1 MTAVVPAP
9 LTDHR
14 IEIPQEALDD
24 LRERLLRT
32 RFLDD
37 LPLPEG
43 AVQTGPFPPE
53 FALGVPGSLVRTLV
67 AQWLETDWRA
77 TEARVNA
84 WPNLVTEVDGQRIHT
99 IHARSARP
107 DATPLILIHG
117 WPNSVLEYVDLL
129 GELTDPA
136 DADAPAF
143 HVVLPSLPGFGFSG
157 PTTERGW
164 NRYRIA
170 DALAE
175 LMRRLGYERYLV
187 AGNDVGSI
195 VGPEL
200 GRRHPD
206 AVRGVH
212 VTQIFSFPSGDP
224 AEFEKLTPAD
234 FEYLEFLQKWNAEE
248 SGFSTLQS
256 TKPHHLA
263 HALLDSPAGQL
274 GWSAQLLAGA
284 GAQHLI
290 ENAALYWLT
299 GTGASST
306 RIYFEDAHAEHPSEP
321 TTVPMGLSSFANDV
335 RPLRP
340 LAERDHANIVT
351 WQMHESGSHW
361 ATQDAPDLL
370 LADLRAFTT
379 LLDGS

>member
-1 MTAVVPAP
+1 MTAVVPAQ

-24 LRERLLRT
+24 LRARLLRT

-37 LPLPEG
+37 LPLAEDAAP
-43 AVQTGPFPPE
+43 AGPNPPE
-53 FALGVPGSLVRTLV
+53 FALGVPGSLVRSLV
-67 AQWLETDWRA
+67 AQWLETDWRSV
-77 TEARVNA
+77 EARINA
-84 WPNLVTEVDGQRIHT
+84 WPNLVTEIDGQRVHT
-99 IHARSARP
+99 VHARSARP
-107 DATPLILIHG
+107 DATPLVLIHG
-117 WPNSVLEYVDLL
+117 WPNSVLEYLDLL
-129 GELTDPA
+129 GELTDPT

-164 NRYRIA
+164 NRYRVA

-175 LMRRLGYERYLV
+175 LMRRLGYDRYLV

-200 GRRHPD
+200 GRRHPE

-224 AEFEKLTPAD
+224 AEFENLTGED
-234 FEYLEFLQKWNAEE
+234 FAYLEFLQRWNAEE
-248 SGFSTLQS
+248 SGFSALQS
-256 TKPHHLA
+256 TRPHHLA

-299 GTGASST
+299 ATGASST
-306 RIYFEDAHAEHPSEP
+306 RIYFEDAHAEHPAEP
-321 TTVPMGLSSFANDV
+321 TTVPLGLSSFANDV

-340 LAERDHANIVT
+340 FAERDHANIVS
-351 WQMHESGSHW
+351 WRMHDRGSHW
-361 ATQDAPDLL
+361 ATIDAPDLL
-370 LADLRAFTT
+370 VADLRDFSTQ
-379 LLDGS
+379 LD

>member
-1 MTAVVPAP
+1 MTAVVPAQ
-9 LTDHR
+9 LNDHR
-14 IEIPQEALDD
+14 IEVPQEALDD

-43 AVQTGPFPPE
+43 TVQTGPFPPE

-77 TEARVNA
+77 TEARLNA
-84 WPNLVTEVDGQRIHT
+84 WPNLITEIDGQRVHA
-99 IHARSARP
+99 IHARSSRA
-107 DATPLILIHG
+107 DATPLILLHG
-117 WPNSVLEYVDLL
+117 WPNSVLEYLDLL
-129 GELTDPA
+129 GELTEPA

-164 NRYRIA
+164 NRYRVA
-170 DALAE
+170 DAMAE
-175 LMRRLGYERYLV
+175 LMRRLDYDTYVV

-200 GRRHPD
+200 GRRHPG

-224 AEFEKLTPAD
+224 AEFENLTPAD

-248 SGFSTLQS
+248 SGFNVLQS

-290 ENAALYWLT
+290 ENAALY
-299 GTGASST
+299 
-306 RIYFEDAHAEHPSEP
+306 
-321 TTVPMGLSSFANDV
+321 
-335 RPLRP
+335 
-340 LAERDHANIVT
+340 
-351 WQMHESGSHW
+351 
-361 ATQDAPDLL
+361 
-370 LADLRAFTT
+370 
-379 LLDGS
+379 